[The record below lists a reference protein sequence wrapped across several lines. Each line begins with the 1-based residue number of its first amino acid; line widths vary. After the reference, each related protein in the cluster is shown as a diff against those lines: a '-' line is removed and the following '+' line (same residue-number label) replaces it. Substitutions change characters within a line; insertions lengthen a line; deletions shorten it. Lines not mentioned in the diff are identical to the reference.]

1 MKKILII
8 HTEYT
13 QTGGE
18 DIAVRKEIEFLSKYY
33 QLETLIFE
41 NTLNLN
47 LKEINALI
55 INKNKESVKKL
66 ILKIKE
72 FKPDYV
78 YIHNLWFRASLGILA
93 FIIDLLKF
101 EISSLPSSISPNSF

>member
-33 QLETLIFE
+33 QLETLIF
-41 NTLNLN
+41 NIT
-47 LKEINALI
+47 
-55 INKNKESVKKL
+55 
-66 ILKIKE
+66 
-72 FKPDYV
+72 
-78 YIHNLWFRASLGILA
+78 
-93 FIIDLLKF
+93 
-101 EISSLPSSISPNSF
+101 